1 MQPLEPPKTDRA
13 RILVVEGDFEARADL
28 VASLIDDGH
37 DAKGASDGAIALER
51 ALTHRPDVVL
61 YDYAMPVG
69 SGADLVESVEMLL
82 RPSPILVAMSPAADV
97 TRWCFESGVPFFL
110 AKPFAIATL
119 TTTIR
124 NAIGAAGRASLRLK
138 LRSLSGEQLAL
149 RTACVMAVGG
159 AASATNL
166 ADVLPRALR
175 HARIAVVDSADEAL
189 HLLDS
194 VTPELLVVLEGKAH
208 GELRA
213 IAAMRDI
220 PVLVR
225 AKP

>member
-1 MQPLEPPKTDRA
+1 
-13 RILVVEGDFEARADL
+13 
-28 VASLIDDGH
+28 
-37 DAKGASDGAIALER
+37 
-51 ALTHRPDVVL
+51 
-61 YDYAMPVG
+61 
-69 SGADLVESVEMLL
+69 
-82 RPSPILVAMSPAADV
+82 
-97 TRWCFESGVPFFL
+97 
-110 AKPFAIATL
+110 
-119 TTTIR
+119 
-124 NAIGAAGRASLRLK
+124 
-138 LRSLSGEQLAL
+138 
-149 RTACVMAVGG
+149 MAVGG
-159 AASATNL
+159 AASARSL